1 MSNADATT
9 MKDMNIPKSLVLDLG
24 TASTKA
30 GWSTHGEPESV
41 FPTVVG
47 RGRHKGAMLTLGL
60 KDSYVGRQAQNLRGI
75 LSLNQ
80 PIRQGVVE
88 NWDDL
93 EILWNHV
100 WEKEMQRANIVNES
114 DASDLHVL
122 VSVPPLCP
130 PEDWRKM
137 GEMLLEATG
146 VGGIY
151 LANKSVL
158 SMYGGGR
165 TTGVCVDTGEDMTY
179 IVPCWEGSPLPDAT
193 LILKLGG
200 KHVTDRMLSLL
211 SQGKYSFPD
220 DTFLLVR
227 RGGSKGSS
235 KSRFCVASRRDVVR
249 EAKERFCLVSDRPF
263 VAGKSDAEEQVL
275 RLPDGNIV
283 VVGEEAYSAPELLF
297 NPDLIKKKTSGL
309 HELVYE
315 SVMRC
320 DEKLRSRL
328 LSNICLTGGNSLLP
342 GLDLRLQKELTSLL
356 PPKTS
361 VKVQSQKGR
370 ENFTWNGGAHL
381 CSLSSFQRL
390 WLSKQDYLETG
401 ATMDIQTGK
410 VYEQGEAVNANNVA
424 AVVNK

>member
-1 MSNADATT
+1 MT
-9 MKDMNIPKSLVLDLG
+9 IPNSLVLDLG
-24 TASTKA
+24 TANTKV
-30 GWSTHGEPESV
+30 GWSTNGEPDSV

-47 RGRHKGAMLTLGL
+47 RGRHKGAMRTLGL

-75 LSLNQ
+75 LSLDN
-80 PIRQGVVE
+80 PIRNGVVE

-93 EILWNHV
+93 ETLWEYV
-100 WEKEMQRANIVNES
+100 WDKEMRSVSKSNGNVINGSS
-114 DASDLHVL
+114 DGGDYRVL

-130 PEDWRKM
+130 PKDWRRM
-137 GEMLLEATG
+137 GEILLEGSG

-165 TTGVCVDTGEDMTY
+165 TTGVCVDSGEDMTY

-200 KHVTDRMLSLL
+200 KHVTDRLL
-211 SQGKYSFPD
+211 GLLAQGKYSFPD
-220 DTFLLVR
+220 DTFLLFQKKGAKNR
-227 RGGSKGSS
+227 RQ
-235 KSRFCVASRRDVVR
+235 FCVASRRDVVR
-249 EAKERFCLVSDRPF
+249 EAKEQFCKVSSTPWNKNTNGAN
-263 VAGKSDAEEQVL
+263 VEEEVL

-283 VVGEEAYSAPELLF
+283 VVGDEAFTSPELLF
-297 NPDLIKKKTSGL
+297 KPELAKKKCQGL

-328 LSNICLTGGNSLLP
+328 LTNIMLTGGNSLLP
-342 GLDLRLQKELTSLL
+342 GLDTRLQYELEKLL
-356 PPKTS
+356 PKNTT
-361 VKVQSQKGR
+361 VRVQSQEGR
-370 ENFTWNGGAHL
+370 DNFTWNGGAHL

-390 WLSKQDYLETG
+390 WLSKQDYQETG
-401 ATMDIQTGK
+401 ATLNIQTGN
-410 VYEQGEAVNANNVA
+410 VYEENENPPASAPPPVPAVA
-424 AVVNK
+424 AS

>member
-1 MSNADATT
+1 MS
-9 MKDMNIPKSLVLDLG
+9 IPNSLVLDLG
-24 TASTKA
+24 TANTKVGWA
-30 GWSTHGEPESV
+30 GHGEPTSV

-47 RGRHKGAMLTLGL
+47 RGRHKGAMKNLGL
-60 KDSYVGRQAQNLRGI
+60 KDSYVGRHAQNLRGI

-93 EILWNHV
+93 ETLWDYV
-100 WEKEMQRANIVNES
+100 WDKEVNFGGAKNDN
-114 DASDLHVL
+114 DAGEYHVL

-137 GEMLLEATG
+137 GEILLEGAG
-146 VGGIY
+146 VSGIY

-200 KHVTDRMLSLL
+200 KHITDRLLSLL
-211 SQGKYSFPD
+211 AQGKYSFPD
-220 DTFLLVR
+220 DTFLIWKR
-227 RGGSKGSS
+227 AG
-235 KSRFCVASRRDVVR
+235 KSTNRLCIASRRDVVR
-249 EAKERFCLVSDRPF
+249 EAKEKYCKFYDQAFPSNGLKDV
-263 VAGKSDAEEQVL
+263 EEEVL

-283 VVGEEAYSAPELLF
+283 VVGDEAFSAPELMF
-297 NPDLIKKKTSGL
+297 QPELIKKKYSSLT
-309 HELVYE
+309 ELVYE

-320 DEKLRSRL
+320 DEKLRPRL
-328 LSNICLTGGNSLLP
+328 LSNIMLTGGNSLMP
-342 GLDLRLQKELTSLL
+342 GLDVRLQKELSKML
-356 PPKTS
+356 PKSTI
-361 VKVQSQKGR
+361 VRVQAQKGR

-390 WLSKQDYLETG
+390 WLTKQDYMENGVHASRSTL
-401 ATMDIQTGK
+401 
-410 VYEQGEAVNANNVA
+410 NVA
-424 AVVNK
+424 ENGIPESQEPIVADLP